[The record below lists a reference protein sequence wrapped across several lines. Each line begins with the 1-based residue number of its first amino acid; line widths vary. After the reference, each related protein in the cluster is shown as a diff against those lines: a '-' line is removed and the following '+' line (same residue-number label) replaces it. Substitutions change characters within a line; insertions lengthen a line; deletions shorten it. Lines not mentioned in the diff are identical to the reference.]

1 MSMRASL
8 MNQINEASFAVDDVA
23 LFLDTHPKNATAL
36 ARLKMYRS
44 ERARLVE
51 EYTARFGSMNETAN
65 TTELGS
71 SWKWIE
77 GPWPWENKFAEE

>member
-1 MSMRASL
+1 
-8 MNQINEASFAVDDVA
+8 MNAKRLRRKIWELDFAIHEMV